1 MSIQPTEIVATCE
14 CGQDYIFD
22 FYEWEDPEDMARQA
36 LEEHQMGLCSNFFM
50 CDACEDIKPVE
61 GAKHS
66 LCADCLDDE
75 PTALEDYQE
84 TEMRALTN

>member
-1 MSIQPTEIVATCE
+1 MPNPTPLTVKCNCGESVAY
-14 CGQDYIFD
+14 DL
-22 FYEWEDPEDMARQA
+22 YEGEDLDDMARQA
-36 LEEHQMGLCSNFFM
+36 LEEHHMDMCPNFFL

-75 PTALEDYQE
+75 PTALEDYQA
-84 TEMRALTN
+84 TEMRAITK